1 MSTTDFRP
9 HATAIKAAIKA
20 ALPTPLDVYDY
31 STVPGTN
38 GNAGT
43 VPASFVIV
51 AIERRYNPNLRLTAQ
66 AGAVGWRVSARC
78 VASSV
83 TNAGLLLSAV
93 ATALNEKR
101 LVVDGAD
108 TTTIQFESDQT
119 PALDDGKYSAVAIY
133 TYAH

>member
-1 MSTTDFRP
+1 MSTTDARP
-9 HATAIKAAIKA
+9 HAAALKAAIKA
-20 ALPTPLDVYDY
+20 ALGATANVYDY

-43 VPASFVIV
+43 VPTTFVIV
-51 AIERRYNPNLRLTAQ
+51 AVERRYNPNLRLTAQ

-83 TNAGLLLSAV
+83 TNAGLLLAAV

-101 LVVDGAD
+101 LIVDGAD
-108 TTTIQFESDQT
+108 TTPIQFESDQT
-119 PALDDGKYSAVAIY
+119 PALDDGKYSALAIY